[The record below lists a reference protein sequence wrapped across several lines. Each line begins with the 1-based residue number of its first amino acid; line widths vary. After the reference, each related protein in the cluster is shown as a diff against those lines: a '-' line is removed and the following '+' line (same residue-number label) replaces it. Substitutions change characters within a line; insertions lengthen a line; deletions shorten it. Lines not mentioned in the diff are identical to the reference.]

1 MRRSCTLKIK
11 HIMRNYIAK
20 KIIPQV
26 QAAERRIAMISGEV
40 EDYRAQLDQMERN
53 YKAQANE
60 LNETN
65 DRVNELS
72 GQNSSLNAQKKRLET
87 TVQQMQ
93 SDLDSQV

>member
-1 MRRSCTLKIK
+1 M
-11 HIMRNYIAK
+11 
-20 KIIPQV
+20 QV
-26 QAAERRIAMISGEV
+26 QSAERRIAMISGEV

-53 YKAQANE
+53 YKSQANE
-60 LNETN
+60 LSETN

-93 SDLDSQV
+93 SDLDSQVDNFYYNESS